1 MSAKNLESLLP
12 DRKLVLASHNKG
24 KAAEIAN
31 LLAPFGIEVLLASS
45 WGLTPPPETSSNYI
59 GNARIKAT
67 TTRDST
73 GLAALADDSGFE
85 VAGLGGMP
93 GVLAARWAEDHGGY
107 KNAMAEI
114 HKRLLASES
123 PSKSSSESSRESSSD
138 SAPRQSYNRHCNM
151 VSALVLATADGREFS
166 TQAKL
171 AGRFVWP
178 PRGEGGFGY
187 DPVFQPD
194 GLKKTF
200 AEVDAEV
207 KQKLSHRRLAFRQL
221 LATLGCA
228 SAGGGGD
235 SDSA

>member
-24 KAAEIAN
+24 KAAEIGK

-45 WGLTPPPETSSNYI
+45 WGLTPPPETSSSYI

-85 VAGLGGMP
+85 VTGLGGMP
-93 GVLAARWAEDHGGY
+93 GVLAARWAETHGGY

-114 HKRLLASES
+114 HKQLLASDSANDS
-123 PSKSSSESSRESSSD
+123 PSESASESLSD
-138 SAPRQSYNRHCNM
+138 SPSESYSYNRHCAM

-194 GLKKTF
+194 GLTKTF
-200 AEVDAEV
+200 AEVDPKI

-221 LATLGCA
+221 LASLGCDCDYEDA
-228 SAGGGGD
+228 
-235 SDSA
+235 

>member
-1 MSAKNLESLLP
+1 MSAKNLKSLLP

-45 WGLTPPPETSSNYI
+45 WGLTPPPETSNSYI

-85 VAGLGGMP
+85 VTGLGGMP
-93 GVLAARWAEDHGGY
+93 GVLAARWAKDHGGY

-114 HKRLLASES
+114 HKRLLKSDS
-123 PSKSSSESSRESSSD
+123 PSD
-138 SAPRQSYNRHCNM
+138 SAPNESYNRHCNM

-194 GLKKTF
+194 GLTKTF
-200 AEVDAEV
+200 AEVDAET

-221 LATLGCA
+221 LAVLGCDD
-228 SAGGGGD
+228 GG
-235 SDSA
+235 A